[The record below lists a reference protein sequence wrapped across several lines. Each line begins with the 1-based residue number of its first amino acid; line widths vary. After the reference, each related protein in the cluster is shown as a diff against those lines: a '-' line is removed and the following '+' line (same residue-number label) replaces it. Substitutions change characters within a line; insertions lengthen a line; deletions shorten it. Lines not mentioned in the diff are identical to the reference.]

1 MDAKQFVQQVVA
13 LAESID
19 KLDYYQILRLD
30 PKATQGQVR
39 KAYHQMTRV
48 YHPDRYF
55 HFPEGKFKNA
65 VYKIS
70 KRVTEAYVTL
80 RDPQKRKFYEQQL
93 EESGRQKLRFT
104 EKSETEQK
112 KAKVEEIGKTEKGR
126 QLYRQGMQEMK
137 RKNFAAAERTFKMA
151 MAYEADNELFK
162 KMFEEAGKNIKT
174 DYTIK

>member
-1 MDAKQFVQQVVA
+1 MDAKQFIEQVVA
-13 LAESID
+13 LSTLID
-19 KLDYYQILRLD
+19 QMDYYQILRID

-39 KAYHQMTRV
+39 KAYHLQTRI

-55 HFPEGKFKNA
+55 HFPEGQFKSA

-93 EESGRQKLRFT
+93 AETQRTNLRY
-104 EKSETEQK
+104 TEQSEK
-112 KAKVEEIGKTEKGR
+112 QQKQAKTEETGKTEKGR
-126 QLYRQGMQEMK
+126 QLYQQGMMEMK

-151 MAYEADNELFK
+151 LAYEADNELFK
-162 KMFEEAGKNIKT
+162 KMFDEAGKNIKT
-174 DYTIK
+174 DYKIK